1 LKNVNE
7 LHLLQLPDSILSRAS
22 TFLDLKGKVMF
33 AMALPYWK
41 EDETH
46 AVSRAIVG
54 AERIRRLD
62 FGDLGDDVT
71 YNLTDKDVYRILN
84 CVDAVNNVERLF
96 FTHCYSIKGHGLEPL
111 RGSTKLQQIDL
122 SLLSRYEAPMEK

>member
-1 LKNVNE
+1 MDNKKAGDKRKRDDDTSTLEVSGKLKNVNE

-22 TFLDLKGKVMF
+22 TFLDLKDKVMF

-84 CVDAVNNVERLF
+84 CVDAVNNVERLLF
-96 FTHCYSIKGHGLEPL
+96 N
-111 RGSTKLQQIDL
+111 
-122 SLLSRYEAPMEK
+122 